1 MKKVFTSILV
11 LFAVISLNAQ
21 NLLSS
26 LYNLDKFPKDMQK
39 TKKMIDELCSD
50 IVIYDFANRGNEGY
64 RVNYEFELKAKE
76 DVKVNLPFKNAI
88 SFILPTNTSNEK
100 LKENRISIEY
110 LFYFQRFYNEFEIT
124 KSTFS
129 NASLFETAFKYY
141 DFDEYELV
149 SNTIIIYKKDVD
161 YYTKIP
167 VFFNELSTALGI
179 QSKVKFDSVSQED
192 KETLTMNEIQ
202 EKMLNDL
209 LSEYDKEDFVK
220 VLFNNFILDKKSEEK
235 TIKNIDDV
243 LNRKNVIKNIKEEV
257 LIPTIKVNFKKD
269 VTLKLS
275 EKLCITESD
284 ESLSFKLIQSKI
296 LFNEGCILIDF
307 EMVKPV
313 SVTIKDAVYKGE
325 IVKNVSVKLNTI
337 RLKLSDTKSEIHF
350 IEYSRFNKNLE
361 PYILSIR

>member
-1 MKKVFTSILV
+1 
-11 LFAVISLNAQ
+11 
-21 NLLSS
+21 
-26 LYNLDKFPKDMQK
+26 
-39 TKKMIDELCSD
+39 
-50 IVIYDFANRGNEGY
+50 
-64 RVNYEFELKAKE
+64 
-76 DVKVNLPFKNAI
+76 
-88 SFILPTNTSNEK
+88 
-100 LKENRISIEY
+100 
-110 LFYFQRFYNEFEIT
+110 
-124 KSTFS
+124 
-129 NASLFETAFKYY
+129 
-141 DFDEYELV
+141 
-149 SNTIIIYKKDVD
+149 
-161 YYTKIP
+161 
-167 VFFNELSTALGI
+167 
-179 QSKVKFDSVSQED
+179 
-192 KETLTMNEIQ
+192 MNEIQ

-275 EKLCITESD
+275 EKLCITEND
-284 ESLSFKLIQSKI
+284 ESLSFKLIQSKT

-325 IVKNVSVKLNTI
+325 NVKNVSVKLNTI

-350 IEYSRFNKNLE
+350 IEYSRFNKNLD

>member
-149 SNTIIIYKKDVD
+149 S
-161 YYTKIP
+161 
-167 VFFNELSTALGI
+167 
-179 QSKVKFDSVSQED
+179 
-192 KETLTMNEIQ
+192 
-202 EKMLNDL
+202 
-209 LSEYDKEDFVK
+209 
-220 VLFNNFILDKKSEEK
+220 IL
-235 TIKNIDDV
+235 
-243 LNRKNVIKNIKEEV
+243 
-257 LIPTIKVNFKKD
+257 
-269 VTLKLS
+269 
-275 EKLCITESD
+275 
-284 ESLSFKLIQSKI
+284 
-296 LFNEGCILIDF
+296 
-307 EMVKPV
+307 
-313 SVTIKDAVYKGE
+313 
-325 IVKNVSVKLNTI
+325 
-337 RLKLSDTKSEIHF
+337 
-350 IEYSRFNKNLE
+350 
-361 PYILSIR
+361 